1 VSIAGGIGYFYRRRS
16 PRYSDA
22 RSQNSTG
29 WRDFTCM
36 PLSAVGSS
44 RVAFYGRVIEVN
56 EVESMAVLDADLF
69 RSVTLTPAK
78 LTLPLETLGPTGSTA
93 R

>member
-1 VSIAGGIGYFYRRRS
+1 
-16 PRYSDA
+16 
-22 RSQNSTG
+22 
-29 WRDFTCM
+29 M

-78 LTLPLETLGPTGSTA
+78 LTSPLETLGPTGSTA